1 MLVLT
6 SHPEFEK
13 FFGRRVDRKRKLY
26 NGMLKCDLY
35 FFQRGRERR
44 GFKQREARGM
54 FGLFKKKKNEEELY
68 LEDLERRRREA
79 QAPDDTGFQMTV
91 EDVFAISGR
100 GTVVTGRISRGRIS
114 QGDRVLIR
122 KRQGTVQEA
131 RIGGIEAF
139 RRPLRTAEAGQAVG
153 LLLREIRREQVEP
166 GDVLTG
172 S

>member
-1 MLVLT
+1 
-6 SHPEFEK
+6 
-13 FFGRRVDRKRKLY
+13 
-26 NGMLKCDLY
+26 
-35 FFQRGRERR
+35 
-44 GFKQREARGM
+44 M
-54 FGLFKKKKNEEELY
+54 FGFLKKKKSEEELY
-68 LEDLERRRREA
+68 LEDLNQGRQVRDGGA
-79 QAPDDTGFQMTV
+79 GFELKV
-91 EDVFAISGR
+91 EDVFAVSGR

-139 RRPLRTAEAGQAVG
+139 RKPLRTAEAGQAVG

>member
-1 MLVLT
+1 
-6 SHPEFEK
+6 
-13 FFGRRVDRKRKLY
+13 
-26 NGMLKCDLY
+26 
-35 FFQRGRERR
+35 
-44 GFKQREARGM
+44 M

-91 EDVFAISGR
+91 EDEFAISGR

>member
-1 MLVLT
+1 
-6 SHPEFEK
+6 
-13 FFGRRVDRKRKLY
+13 
-26 NGMLKCDLY
+26 
-35 FFQRGRERR
+35 
-44 GFKQREARGM
+44 M

-139 RRPLRTAEAGQAVG
+139 RRPLRTAEAGPKGRPAERVPFGEDAQRRGADA
-153 LLLREIRREQVEP
+153 RREAGGAERS
-166 GDVLTG
+166 L
-172 S
+172 